1 MFIYH
6 QHTSIHVV
14 LAVIMAIRLF
24 AIVLRG
30 WHIDLSC
37 FGGLWLA
44 GESRGELGKC
54 CLVGTHADSQTLE
67 IVELVGKADCMAIHI
82 NPVAVLVHGR
92 LELLQKVLAQAHWPA
107 HAASIDS
114 ADVLVHQT
122 VDLADGVVNLDSAG
136 REDLRKLTT
145 WRQTLL
151 LLNLHISEGSDVHQK
166 IAKGR
171 KVLALALAHIGH
183 NLLLSSDSVC
193 LQGEVVVSDHL

>member
-14 LAVIMAIRLF
+14 LVVIMAIRLF

-82 NPVAVLVHGR
+82 NPVAVLALDLVDLEDTLLVHGR

-107 HAASIDS
+107 HAASID
-114 ADVLVHQT
+114 
-122 VDLADGVVNLDSAG
+122 LADGVVNLDRAG

-145 WRQTLL
+145 WPM
-151 LLNLHISEGSDVHQK
+151 
-166 IAKGR
+166 
-171 KVLALALAHIGH
+171 
-183 NLLLSSDSVC
+183 
-193 LQGEVVVSDHL
+193 